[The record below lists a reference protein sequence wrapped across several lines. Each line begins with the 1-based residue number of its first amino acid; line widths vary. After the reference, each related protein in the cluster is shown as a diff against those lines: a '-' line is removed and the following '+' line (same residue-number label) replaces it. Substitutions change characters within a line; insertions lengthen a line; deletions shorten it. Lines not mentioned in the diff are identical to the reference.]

1 MVHLHKNTALA
12 ETNRSLR
19 VNVIYRYKGAD
30 LSSVKYADF
39 EKQAK
44 KLLLFRASRVA
55 LKSKMFS

>member
-1 MVHLHKNTALA
+1 MVHLHKNTDLGEA
-12 ETNRSLR
+12 NRSLR

-44 KLLLFRASRVA
+44 KLLLFRASRAA
-55 LKSKMFS
+55 LKIKMFS